1 MNESSTL
8 RIVVTGLG
16 AVSGYGWGVEALW
29 QGLLS
34 GRPAIGPVTRFDSS
48 RHRTH
53 IASEVPAGGA
63 VGGDGS
69 LGSFGSLADDYAVAA
84 AEEALAEAGLPADFA
99 ASCRAAVL
107 FGSSTGGMFEGE
119 RFYAAISGAAEG
131 SGRPRLKDL
140 VSQPTSGP
148 ADAVARAFFCQG
160 PVRTISSACASA
172 ALAMGEALDALREGE
187 IDVAL
192 AGGSDSLCRL
202 TYAGFNSLRAVDE
215 NPSRPYRADRAGL
228 TLGEGAAVLILE
240 RLEDALRR
248 GARPLAELI
257 GFGASCDA
265 HHMTAPDPSGR
276 GVARAIRAALD
287 DAGIEPEEI
296 SFLNAHGTGTPLN
309 DAAEWAALEQVFGEL
324 AARLPVTS
332 NKGAI
337 GHFLGSAGA
346 IEAVATVRSLTE
358 AVVPA
363 TPGAG
368 EVDPKASARLV
379 LGSPLALEKRGE
391 RHLVG
396 LSTNFAFGGSNA
408 ALVFREFGR

>member
-1 MNESSTL
+1 
-8 RIVVTGLG
+8 
-16 AVSGYGWGVEALW
+16 
-29 QGLLS
+29 
-34 GRPAIGPVTRFDSS
+34 
-48 RHRTH
+48 
-53 IASEVPAGGA
+53 
-63 VGGDGS
+63 
-69 LGSFGSLADDYAVAA
+69 
-84 AEEALAEAGLPADFA
+84 
-99 ASCRAAVL
+99 
-107 FGSSTGGMFEGE
+107 
-119 RFYAAISGAAEG
+119 
-131 SGRPRLKDL
+131 
-140 VSQPTSGP
+140 
-148 ADAVARAFFCQG
+148 
-160 PVRTISSACASA
+160 
-172 ALAMGEALDALREGE
+172 
-187 IDVAL
+187 
-192 AGGSDSLCRL
+192 
-202 TYAGFNSLRAVDE
+202 
-215 NPSRPYRADRAGL
+215 
-228 TLGEGAAVLILE
+228 VLILE